1 MSWRIADRD
10 KDLPA
15 LCIEAADTC
24 FLMGEAVDEFSKE
37 LLIPPVDPHR
47 EATWQVVMD
56 CDRIFNYL
64 HFSPHC
70 LQ

>member
-1 MSWRIADRD
+1 
-10 KDLPA
+10 
-15 LCIEAADTC
+15 
-24 FLMGEAVDEFSKE
+24 MGEAVDEFSKE

-47 EATWQVVMD
+47 EATWQVVMN

-64 HFSPHC
+64 HFPPHC